1 MRFKR
6 PLLIVTVVVATLAF
20 SNLTS
25 ESVTQ
30 SDFSE
35 NYPPVVCPATPSG
48 ESSAI
53 SVPSTQTG
61 ARVLGKKSVIFK
73 PTRTLRLMQG
83 SSPTILETKNM
94 TSPVWQIKKGV
105 WAGATIC
112 SAPSTSQWFVGGAAD
127 ITSKGKLIL
136 INSGLSEAIIDVEIW
151 SESGIRPPKVVTL
164 KANSSVVQTLDS
176 LDPGAKR
183 IALHIVPRSGRV
195 NAFLVDERGRGL
207 KSLGGDMVNASPD
220 PTRVV
225 VIPAIPHM
233 KRSGKALG
241 HTLRVIA
248 PGDVDARISVELIS
262 TKGSFVP
269 FGFADRAIKAG
280 IVTEIPL
287 NPQLVP
293 STFALRISSDR
304 PIVASVYSSTYAQ
317 AKSDFVWSTST
328 AEMTEYSLAVSGLAP
343 TMVFSGDKISVSI
356 SILYTNKKEKKF
368 TVTGEGIATFKVPDN
383 ARTVHFTK
391 VSDKTLGGALISTQS
406 GYGYLPLVP
415 GSELTRV
422 LLPSANIRV
431 LNP

>member
-1 MRFKR
+1 VRFKR
-6 PLLIVTVVVATLAF
+6 PLVIAAVVTATLAI
-20 SNLTS
+20 SNFTPS
-25 ESVTQ
+25 AITQ

-61 ARVLGKKSVIFK
+61 SRVLGKKTTIYK

-83 SSPTILETKNM
+83 SSPTILDTKNM

-112 SAPSTSQWFVGGAAD
+112 SAPAISQWFVGGAAD
-127 ITSKGKLIL
+127 VTSKGKLIL

-151 SESGIRPPKVVTL
+151 SESGARPPKVVTL
-164 KANSSVVQTLDS
+164 KANSSVVQNLDS

-183 IALHIVPRSGRV
+183 IALHIAPRSGRV

-220 PTRVV
+220 PTKVN
-225 VIPAIPHM
+225 VIPAIPHI

-262 TKGSFVP
+262 TKGSFIPV
-269 FGFADRAIKAG
+269 GFDDRLIKAG
-280 IVTEIPL
+280 VVTEIAL

-293 STFALRISSDR
+293 SIFSLRITSDR
-304 PIVASVYSSTYAQ
+304 PIVSSVYSSTYAES
-317 AKSDFVWSTST
+317 KSDFLWSTST
-328 AEMTEYSLAVSGLAP
+328 SEMKEYLLAVSGLAP
-343 TMVFSGDKISVSI
+343 TLVFSGDEISVSI

-383 ARTVHFTK
+383 ARTINFTK
-391 VSDKTLGGALISTQS
+391 VGKKIVGGALISTQS
-406 GYGYLPLVP
+406 GYGYLPLNP
-415 GSELTRV
+415 GSEISRV

>member
-6 PLLIVTVVVATLAF
+6 PLLIITALIATFGL

-25 ESVTQ
+25 VTVTK

-35 NYPPVVCPATPSG
+35 NYPPVVCPATPAG
-48 ESSAI
+48 ETSAI

-61 ARVLGKKSVIFK
+61 SRALGSKTVIFK
-73 PTRTLRLMQG
+73 PTRTLRLMQS
-83 SSPTILETKNM
+83 SSPTILDTKNM

-112 SAPSTSQWFVGGAAD
+112 SAPSISQWFVGGAAD
-127 ITSKGKLIL
+127 VTSKGKLIL

-164 KANSSVVQTLDS
+164 KANSSVVQSLDS
-176 LDPGAKR
+176 LDPGSKR
-183 IALHIVPRSGRV
+183 IALHIAPRSGRV

-220 PTRVV
+220 PSKVV
-225 VIPAIPHM
+225 VIPAVPHM
-233 KRSGKALG
+233 KRSGKALA

-248 PGDVDARISVELIS
+248 PGDVDARISVELVS
-262 TKGSFVP
+262 TKGSFIP

-287 NPQLVP
+287 NPQIVP
-293 STFALRISSDR
+293 STFALKITSDR

-328 AEMTEYSLAVSGLAP
+328 AEMSEYSLAVSGLAP
-343 TMVFSGDKISVSI
+343 TLVFAGERISISF

-383 ARTVHFTK
+383 ARTINFTQ
-391 VSDKTLGGALISTQS
+391 VSGKTVGGALISTQS
-406 GYGYLPLVP
+406 GFGYLPLNP

>member
-6 PLLIVTVVVATLAF
+6 PLLIIAAVIATLAF
-20 SNLTS
+20 GNLTS
-25 ESVTQ
+25 VSVTQ
-30 SDFSE
+30 SDVSE
-35 NYPPVVCPATPSG
+35 NYPPVVCPATPAG

-61 ARVLGKKSVIFK
+61 SRVLGKKTVIFK
-73 PTRTLRLMQG
+73 PTRTLRLMQS
-83 SSPTILETKNM
+83 SSPTILDTKNM

-112 SAPSTSQWFVGGAAD
+112 SAPSISQWFVGGAAD
-127 ITSKGKLIL
+127 VTSKGKLIL

-164 KANSSVVQTLDS
+164 KANSFVVQTLDS

-183 IALHIVPRSGRV
+183 IALHIAPRSGRV

-220 PTRVV
+220 PSKVV

-248 PGDVDARISVELIS
+248 PGDVDARISVELVS
-262 TKGSFVP
+262 TKGSFIP
-269 FGFADRAIKAG
+269 FGFDDRVVKAG

-293 STFALRISSDR
+293 STFALKITSDR

-343 TMVFSGDKISVSI
+343 TLVFAGEKISISL

-368 TVTGEGIATFKVPDN
+368 TVTGEGIVTFKVPDN
-383 ARTVHFTK
+383 ARTINFTK
-391 VSDKTLGGALISTQS
+391 VSDKTVGGSLISTQS
-406 GYGYLPLVP
+406 GFGYLPLIP

>member
-6 PLLIVTVVVATLAF
+6 PLLIIAAVIATLTF
-20 SNLTS
+20 GNLTS
-25 ESVTQ
+25 VSVTQ
-30 SDFSE
+30 SDVSE
-35 NYPPVVCPATPSG
+35 NYPPVVCPATPAG

-61 ARVLGKKSVIFK
+61 SRVLGKKTVIFK
-73 PTRTLRLMQG
+73 PTRTLRLMQS
-83 SSPTILETKNM
+83 SSPTILDTKNM

-112 SAPSTSQWFVGGAAD
+112 SAPSISQWFVGGAAD
-127 ITSKGKLIL
+127 VTSKGKLIL

-164 KANSSVVQTLDS
+164 KANSFVVQTLDS

-183 IALHIVPRSGRV
+183 IALHIAPRSGRV

-220 PTRVV
+220 PSKVV

-248 PGDVDARISVELIS
+248 PGDVDARISVELVS
-262 TKGSFVP
+262 TKGSFIP
-269 FGFADRAIKAG
+269 FGFDDRVVKAG

-293 STFALRISSDR
+293 STFALKITSDR

-328 AEMTEYSLAVSGLAP
+328 AEMIEYSLAVSGLAP
-343 TMVFSGDKISVSI
+343 TLVFAGEKISISL

-383 ARTVHFTK
+383 ARTINFTK
-391 VSDKTLGGALISTQS
+391 VSDKTVGGSLISTQS
-406 GYGYLPLVP
+406 GFGYLPLIP

>member
-6 PLLIVTVVVATLAF
+6 PLVIIAVVAATLAL
-20 SNLTS
+20 SNLLPV
-25 ESVTQ
+25 SVTQ
-30 SDFSE
+30 SDVSE
-35 NYPPVVCPATPSG
+35 NYPPVVCPSTPTG

-61 ARVLGKKSVIFK
+61 FRILGKKSAIYK

-83 SSPTILETKNM
+83 SSPTVLDTKNM

-112 SAPSTSQWFVGGAAD
+112 SAPAISQWFVGGAAD
-127 ITSKGKLIL
+127 VTSKGKLIL
-136 INSGLSEAIIDVEIW
+136 INSGLSDAIIDIEIW
-151 SESGIRPPKVVTL
+151 SESGIRPSKVVTL

-183 IALHIVPRSGRV
+183 LALHIAPRSGRV

-207 KSLGGDMVNASPD
+207 KALGGDLVNAAPD
-220 PTRVV
+220 PSKVI

-233 KRSGKALG
+233 NRSGKALG

-262 TKGSFVP
+262 TKGSFIPV
-269 FGFADRAIKAG
+269 GFDDRAIKAG
-280 IVTEIPL
+280 MVTEISL
-287 NPQLVP
+287 NPQLAP
-293 STFALRISSDR
+293 STFALKISSDR
-304 PIVASVYSSTYAQ
+304 PIVASVYSSTFAQ

-328 AEMTEYSLAVSGLAP
+328 AEMKEYSLAVSGLAP
-343 TMVFSGDKISVSI
+343 MLVFSGERISISL

-368 TVTGEGIATFKVPDN
+368 TVTGEGISTFKVPDN
-383 ARTVHFTK
+383 ARTINFTK
-391 VSDKTLGGALISTQS
+391 VSDKTVGGALISTQS
-406 GYGYLPLVP
+406 GFGYLPLIP

>member
-6 PLLIVTVVVATLAF
+6 PLLIITALIATFGL

-25 ESVTQ
+25 VTVTK

-35 NYPPVVCPATPSG
+35 NYPPVVCPATPAG
-48 ESSAI
+48 ETSAI

-61 ARVLGKKSVIFK
+61 SRALGSKTVIFK
-73 PTRTLRLMQG
+73 PTRTLRLMQS
-83 SSPTILETKNM
+83 SSPTILDTKNM

-112 SAPSTSQWFVGGAAD
+112 SAPSISQWFVGGAAD
-127 ITSKGKLIL
+127 VTSKGKLIL

-164 KANSSVVQTLDS
+164 KANSSVVQSLDS
-176 LDPGAKR
+176 LDPGSKR
-183 IALHIVPRSGRV
+183 IALHIAPRSGRV

-220 PTRVV
+220 PSKVV
-225 VIPAIPHM
+225 VIPAVPHM
-233 KRSGKALG
+233 KRSGKALA

-248 PGDVDARISVELIS
+248 PGDVDARISVELVS
-262 TKGSFVP
+262 TKGSFIP

-287 NPQLVP
+287 NPQIVP
-293 STFALRISSDR
+293 STFALKITSDR

-317 AKSDFVWSTST
+317 EKSDFVWSTST
-328 AEMTEYSLAVSGLAP
+328 AEMSEYSLAVSGLAP
-343 TMVFSGDKISVSI
+343 TLVFAGERISISL

-383 ARTVHFTK
+383 ARTINFTQ
-391 VSDKTLGGALISTQS
+391 VSGKTVGVALISTQS
-406 GYGYLPLVP
+406 GFGYLPLNP

>member
-6 PLLIVTVVVATLAF
+6 PLLIVTAVVATLAF

-73 PTRTLRLMQG
+73 PTRTLRLMQS

-136 INSGLSEAIIDVEIW
+136 INSGLSEAIINVEIW

-225 VIPAIPHM
+225 VIPAIPHI

-241 HTLRVIA
+241 HSLRVIA

-343 TMVFSGDKISVSI
+343 TLFFSGDKISVSI

-391 VSDKTLGGALISTQS
+391 VSDKTVGGALISTQS

>member
-6 PLLIVTVVVATLAF
+6 PLLIIAAVIATLTF
-20 SNLTS
+20 SNLAS
-25 ESVTQ
+25 VSVTQ

-35 NYPPVVCPATPSG
+35 NYPPVVCPATPAG

-61 ARVLGKKSVIFK
+61 SRVLGKKTAIFK
-73 PTRTLRLMQG
+73 PARTLRLMQS
-83 SSPTILETKNM
+83 SSPTILDTKNM

-112 SAPSTSQWFVGGAAD
+112 SAPSISQWFVGGAAD
-127 ITSKGKLIL
+127 VTSKGKLIL
-136 INSGLSEAIIDVEIW
+136 INSGLSEAIVDVKIW

-164 KANSSVVQTLDS
+164 KANSSVVQSLDS

-183 IALHIVPRSGRV
+183 IALHIAPRSGRV

-207 KSLGGDMVNASPD
+207 KTLGGDMVNASPD
-220 PTRVV
+220 PSKVV
-225 VIPAIPHM
+225 VIPAIPHI

-248 PGDVDARISVELIS
+248 PGEVDAQISVELIS
-262 TKGSFVP
+262 AKGSFVP
-269 FGFADRAIKAG
+269 VGFDDRVIKAG
-280 IVTEIPL
+280 IVTEISL
-287 NPQLVP
+287 NPELIP
-293 STFALRISSDR
+293 TTFALKITSDR
-304 PIVASVYSSTYAQ
+304 PIVASVYSSTYAD

-343 TMVFSGDKISVSI
+343 TLAFTGEKISVSL

-383 ARTVHFTK
+383 ARTVNFTK
-391 VSDKTLGGALISTQS
+391 VSDKTVGGALISTQS
-406 GYGYLPLVP
+406 GFGYLPLNP

>member
-6 PLLIVTVVVATLAF
+6 PLLIIAVVIATLTF

-25 ESVTQ
+25 VSITQ

-35 NYPPVVCPATPSG
+35 NYPPVVCPATPAG

-61 ARVLGKKSVIFK
+61 SRVLGKKTVIFK
-73 PTRTLRLMQG
+73 PTRTLRLMQS

-112 SAPSTSQWFVGGAAD
+112 SAPTISQWFVGGTAD
-127 ITSKGKLIL
+127 VTSKGKLFL

-183 IALHIVPRSGRV
+183 IALHIAPRSGRV

-220 PTRVV
+220 PSKVV

-262 TKGSFVP
+262 TKGTFIPV
-269 FGFADRAIKAG
+269 GFDGRAIKSG
-280 IVTEIPL
+280 IVTEIAL
-287 NPQLVP
+287 NPELVP
-293 STFALRISSDR
+293 GTFALKITSDR
-304 PIVASVYSSTYAQ
+304 PIVASVYSTTFAQ

-328 AEMTEYSLAVSGLAP
+328 AEMKEYSLAVSGLAP
-343 TMVFSGDKISVSI
+343 TLVFSGEKISVSL
-356 SILYTNKKEKKF
+356 SILYTNKKEKKL
-368 TVTGEGIATFKVPDN
+368 TVTGEGIATFKVPEN
-383 ARTVHFTK
+383 ARTINFTK
-391 VSDKTLGGALISTQS
+391 VSDKTVGGALISSQS
-406 GYGYLPLVP
+406 GYGYLPLNP

>member
-6 PLLIVTVVVATLAF
+6 PLLIVTAVVATLAF

-25 ESVTQ
+25 ESVKQ

-61 ARVLGKKSVIFK
+61 SKVLGKKSIIFK
-73 PTRTLRLMQG
+73 PTRTLRLMQS

-164 KANSSVVQTLDS
+164 KANSSVVQSLDS

-183 IALHIVPRSGRV
+183 IALHIAPRSGRV

-220 PTRVV
+220 PTKVV

-343 TMVFSGDKISVSI
+343 TLVFSGDKISVSI
-356 SILYTNKKEKKF
+356 SILYTNKKEKRF

-383 ARTVHFTK
+383 ARTVNFIK
-391 VSDKTLGGALISTQS
+391 VSDKTVGGALISTQS

>member
-6 PLLIVTVVVATLAF
+6 PLLIIAAVIATLTF
-20 SNLTS
+20 SNLA
-25 ESVTQ
+25 SVSITQ

-35 NYPPVVCPATPSG
+35 NYPPVVCPATPAG

-61 ARVLGKKSVIFK
+61 SGVLGKKTVIFK
-73 PTRTLRLMQG
+73 PTRTLRLMQS
-83 SSPTILETKNM
+83 SSPTILETKNI

-112 SAPSTSQWFVGGAAD
+112 SAPSISQWFVGGTAD
-127 ITSKGKLIL
+127 VTSKGKLFL

-164 KANSSVVQTLDS
+164 KANSSVVQSLDS

-183 IALHIVPRSGRV
+183 IALHIAPRSGRV

-220 PTRVV
+220 PSKVV
-225 VIPAIPHM
+225 VIPAIPHT

-262 TKGSFVP
+262 TKGTFVP
-269 FGFADRAIKAG
+269 VGFDDRAIRAG
-280 IVTEIPL
+280 IVTEIAL
-287 NPQLVP
+287 NPELAP
-293 STFALRISSDR
+293 GTFALKITSDR

-328 AEMTEYSLAVSGLAP
+328 AEMKEYSLAVSGLAP
-343 TMVFSGDKISVSI
+343 TLVFSGERISVSL

-368 TVTGEGIATFKVPDN
+368 TVTGEGIATFTVPEN
-383 ARTVHFTK
+383 ARTINFIK
-391 VSDKTLGGALISTQS
+391 VSDKTVGGALISSQS
-406 GYGYLPLVP
+406 GYGYLPLNP

>member
-6 PLLIVTVVVATLAF
+6 PLLIIAAVIATLTF
-20 SNLTS
+20 SNLAS
-25 ESVTQ
+25 VSVTQ

-35 NYPPVVCPATPSG
+35 NYPPVVCPATPEG

-61 ARVLGKKSVIFK
+61 SRVLGKKTVIFK
-73 PTRTLRLMQG
+73 PTRTLRLMQS
-83 SSPTILETKNM
+83 SSPTILDTKNM

-112 SAPSTSQWFVGGAAD
+112 SAPAISQWFVGGAAD

-151 SESGIRPPKVVTL
+151 SESGIQPPKVVTL
-164 KANSSVVQTLDS
+164 KANSSVVQSLDS

-183 IALHIVPRSGRV
+183 IALHIAPRSGRV

-207 KSLGGDMVNASPD
+207 KALGGDMVNASPD
-220 PTRVV
+220 PSKVV

-269 FGFADRAIKAG
+269 LGFDDRAIKAG
-280 IVTEIPL
+280 IVTEIAL
-287 NPQLVP
+287 NPELIP
-293 STFALRISSDR
+293 STFALKITSDR
-304 PIVASVYSSTYAQ
+304 PIVASVYSSTYADS
-317 AKSDFVWSTST
+317 KSDFVWSTST

-343 TMVFSGDKISVSI
+343 TLVFAGEKISISL

-368 TVTGEGIATFKVPDN
+368 TVTGEGIVTFKVPDN
-383 ARTVHFTK
+383 ARTINFTK
-391 VSDKTLGGALISTQS
+391 VSDKTIGGSLISTQS
-406 GYGYLPLVP
+406 GFGYLPLIP

>member
-1 MRFKR
+1 MRIKR
-6 PLLIVTVVVATLAF
+6 PLLIITAVIATLAF

-25 ESVTQ
+25 VSVTQ
-30 SDFSE
+30 SEFSE

-61 ARVLGKKSVIFK
+61 SRVLGTKTVIFK
-73 PTRTLRLMQG
+73 PTRTLRLMQS
-83 SSPTILETKNM
+83 SSPTILDTKNM

-151 SESGIRPPKVVTL
+151 SELGVRPSKVVTL
-164 KANSSVVQTLDS
+164 KANSSVVQSLDS

-183 IALHIVPRSGRV
+183 IALHVAPRSGRV

-233 KRSGKALG
+233 KRSDKALG

-248 PGDVDARISVELIS
+248 PGDVDARISVELVS

-269 FGFADRAIKAG
+269 FGFDDRAIKAG

-287 NPQLVP
+287 NPQLAA
-293 STFALRISSDR
+293 SAFALRISSDR

-343 TMVFSGDKISVSI
+343 SLVFSGDKISVSI

-383 ARTVHFTK
+383 ARTVNFIK
-391 VSDKTLGGALISTQS
+391 VSDKTVGGALISTQS

>member
-6 PLLIVTVVVATLAF
+6 PLLIIAAVIATLAF
-20 SNLTS
+20 SNLAS
-25 ESVTQ
+25 VSVTQ

-35 NYPPVVCPATPSG
+35 NYPPVVCPATPAG

-53 SVPSTQTG
+53 SIPSTQTG
-61 ARVLGKKSVIFK
+61 SRVLGKKTVIFK
-73 PTRTLRLMQG
+73 PTRTLRLMQS
-83 SSPTILETKNM
+83 SSPTILDTKNM

-105 WAGATIC
+105 WAGETIC
-112 SAPSTSQWFVGGAAD
+112 SAPSISQWFVGGAAD
-127 ITSKGKLIL
+127 VTSKGKLIL
-136 INSGLSEAIIDVEIW
+136 INSGLSEAIIDVEVW
-151 SESGIRPPKVVTL
+151 SEAGIRPPKVVTL
-164 KANSSVVQTLDS
+164 KANSSVVQSLDS

-183 IALHIVPRSGRV
+183 IALHVAPRSGRV

-207 KSLGGDMVNASPD
+207 KTLGGDMVNASSD
-220 PTRVV
+220 PTKVV

-241 HTLRVIA
+241 HILRVIA
-248 PGDVDARISVELIS
+248 PGEVDARISVELIS
-262 TKGSFVP
+262 SQGSFVP
-269 FGFADRAIKAG
+269 VGFADRSIKAG

-287 NPQLVP
+287 NPQVAAT
-293 STFALRISSDR
+293 TFALRISSDR

-343 TMVFSGDKISVSI
+343 TLVFTGEKVSVSI

-368 TVTGEGIATFKVPDN
+368 TVTGEGIATYKVPDN
-383 ARTVHFTK
+383 ARTVNFIK
-391 VSDKTLGGALISTQS
+391 VSDKTVGGALISSQS

>member
-1 MRFKR
+1 M
-6 PLLIVTVVVATLAF
+6 
-20 SNLTS
+20 
-25 ESVTQ
+25 Q
-30 SDFSE
+30 S
-35 NYPPVVCPATPSG
+35 
-48 ESSAI
+48 
-53 SVPSTQTG
+53 
-61 ARVLGKKSVIFK
+61 
-73 PTRTLRLMQG
+73 

-112 SAPSTSQWFVGGAAD
+112 SAPSISQWFVGGTAD
-127 ITSKGKLIL
+127 VTSKGKLFL

-183 IALHIVPRSGRV
+183 IALHIAPRSGRV

-220 PTRVV
+220 PSKVV

-262 TKGSFVP
+262 TKGTFIPV
-269 FGFADRAIKAG
+269 GFDARAIKAG
-280 IVTEIPL
+280 IVTEIAL
-287 NPQLVP
+287 NPELVP
-293 STFALRISSDR
+293 GTFALKITSDR
-304 PIVASVYSSTYAQ
+304 PIVASVYSTTFAQ

-328 AEMTEYSLAVSGLAP
+328 AEMKEYSLAVSGLAP
-343 TMVFSGDKISVSI
+343 TLVFSGEKISVSL
-356 SILYTNKKEKKF
+356 SILYTNKKEKKL
-368 TVTGEGIATFKVPDN
+368 TVTGEGIATFTVPEN
-383 ARTVHFTK
+383 ARTIHFTK
-391 VSDKTLGGALISTQS
+391 VSDKTVGGALISSQS
-406 GYGYLPLVP
+406 GSGYLPLNP

>member
-6 PLLIVTVVVATLAF
+6 PLLIIAAVIATLTF

-25 ESVTQ
+25 VSVTQ

-35 NYPPVVCPATPSG
+35 NYPPVVCPATPAG

-61 ARVLGKKSVIFK
+61 SRVLGKKSVIFK
-73 PTRTLRLMQG
+73 PARTLRLMQS
-83 SSPTILETKNM
+83 SSPTILDTKNM

-112 SAPSTSQWFVGGAAD
+112 SAPAISQWFVGGSAD

-151 SESGIRPPKVVTL
+151 SESGIQPPAVVTL
-164 KANSSVVQTLDS
+164 KANSSIVQSLDS

-207 KSLGGDMVNASPD
+207 KALGGDMVNASPD
-220 PTRVV
+220 PSKMV

-269 FGFADRAIKAG
+269 LGFDDRAIKAG

-293 STFALRISSDR
+293 STFALKITSDR
-304 PIVASVYSSTYAQ
+304 PIVASVYSSTYAD

-328 AEMTEYSLAVSGLAP
+328 AEMKAYSLAVSGLAP
-343 TMVFSGDKISVSI
+343 TLVFAGEKISISL

-368 TVTGEGIATFKVPDN
+368 TITGEGIATFKVPDN
-383 ARTVHFTK
+383 ARTINFTK
-391 VSDKTLGGALISTQS
+391 VSDKTVGGSLISTQS
-406 GYGYLPLVP
+406 GFGYLPLIP

>member
-6 PLLIVTVVVATLAF
+6 PLILIAAVTATLAL
-20 SNLTS
+20 SNLTPV
-25 ESVTQ
+25 SVTQ
-30 SDFSE
+30 SDISE

-61 ARVLGKKSVIFK
+61 SRVLGKKTTIFK
-73 PTRTLRLMQG
+73 PTRTLRLMQS
-83 SSPTILETKNM
+83 SSPTILDTKNM

-112 SAPSTSQWFVGGAAD
+112 SAPSTSQWFV
-127 ITSKGKLIL
+127 
-136 INSGLSEAIIDVEIW
+136 AIIDVEVW
-151 SESGIRPPKVVTL
+151 SESGIRPSKVITL
-164 KANSSVVQTLDS
+164 KANSSVVQNLDS

-183 IALHIVPRSGRV
+183 IALHISPRSGRV

-207 KSLGGDMVNASPD
+207 RSLGGDMVNTAPD
-220 PTRVV
+220 PSRVI

-241 HTLRVIA
+241 HTLRIIA

-262 TKGSFVP
+262 TKGSFIPV
-269 FGFADRAIKAG
+269 GFDDRVIKAG
-280 IVTEIPL
+280 IVTEIAL

-293 STFALRISSDR
+293 TTFALKISSDR
-304 PIVASVYSSTYAQ
+304 PVVGSVYSSTYAES
-317 AKSDFVWSTST
+317 KSDFVWSTST
-328 AEMTEYSLAVSGLAP
+328 APMKEYSLAVSGLAP
-343 TMVFSGDKISVSI
+343 TLVFSGENVSI
-356 SILYTNKKEKKF
+356 SISVLYTNKKEKKF

-383 ARTVHFTK
+383 ARTINFTK
-391 VSDKTLGGALISTQS
+391 VSEKTYGGVLISTQS
-406 GYGYLPLVP
+406 GYGYFPLVP

>member
-6 PLLIVTVVVATLAF
+6 PLLIVAAVIATLAL

-25 ESVTQ
+25 VSVTQ
-30 SDFSE
+30 SEFSE

-61 ARVLGKKSVIFK
+61 SRVLGKKSVIFK
-73 PTRTLRLMQG
+73 PTRTLRLTQS

-164 KANSSVVQTLDS
+164 KANSSVVQPLDS

-183 IALHIVPRSGRV
+183 IALHVAPRSGRV

-220 PTRVV
+220 PTKVV
-225 VIPAIPHM
+225 VIPAIPHT
-233 KRSGKALG
+233 KQSGKVLG

-269 FGFADRAIKAG
+269 VGFDDRAIKAG
-280 IVTEIPL
+280 IVTEIAL
-287 NPQLVP
+287 NPQLIP

-304 PIVASVYSSTYAQ
+304 PIAASVYTSTYAQ

-328 AEMTEYSLAVSGLAP
+328 EEMTEYSLAVSGLAP
-343 TMVFSGDKISVSI
+343 TLVFSGERISISL

-368 TVTGEGIATFKVPDN
+368 TVTGEGIATFKVPEN
-383 ARTVHFTK
+383 ARTISFTK
-391 VSDKTLGGALISTQS
+391 VSDKTVGGALISTQS
-406 GYGYLPLVP
+406 GYGYLPLIP

>member
-6 PLLIVTVVVATLAF
+6 PLLIIAAVIATLTF

-25 ESVTQ
+25 VSVTQ

-35 NYPPVVCPATPSG
+35 NYPPVVCPATPAG

-61 ARVLGKKSVIFK
+61 SRVLGKKSVIFK
-73 PTRTLRLMQG
+73 PARTLRLMQS
-83 SSPTILETKNM
+83 SSPTILDTKNL

-112 SAPSTSQWFVGGAAD
+112 SAPAISQWFVGGAAD

-151 SESGIRPPKVVTL
+151 SESGIQPPAVVTL
-164 KANSSVVQTLDS
+164 KANSSIVQSLDS

-207 KSLGGDMVNASPD
+207 KALGGDMVNASPD
-220 PTRVV
+220 PSKMV

-269 FGFADRAIKAG
+269 FGFDDRAIKAG

-293 STFALRISSDR
+293 STFALKITSDR
-304 PIVASVYSSTYAQ
+304 PIVASVYSTTYAD

-328 AEMTEYSLAVSGLAP
+328 AEMKAYSLAVSGLAP
-343 TMVFSGDKISVSI
+343 TLVFAGEKISISL

-368 TVTGEGIATFKVPDN
+368 TITGEGIATFKVPDN
-383 ARTVHFTK
+383 ARTINFTK
-391 VSDKTLGGALISTQS
+391 VSDKTVGGSLISTQS
-406 GYGYLPLVP
+406 GFGYLPLIP

>member
-6 PLLIVTVVVATLAF
+6 PLVIAAVVTATLAI
-20 SNLTS
+20 SNFTPS
-25 ESVTQ
+25 AITQ

-61 ARVLGKKSVIFK
+61 SRVLGKKTTIYK

-83 SSPTILETKNM
+83 SSPTILDTKNM

-112 SAPSTSQWFVGGAAD
+112 SAPAISQWFVGGAAD
-127 ITSKGKLIL
+127 VTSKGKLIL

-151 SESGIRPPKVVTL
+151 SESGARPPKVVTL
-164 KANSSVVQTLDS
+164 KANSSVVQNLDS

-183 IALHIVPRSGRV
+183 IALHIAPRSGRV

-220 PTRVV
+220 PTKVN
-225 VIPAIPHM
+225 VIPAIPHI

-262 TKGSFVP
+262 TKGSFIPV
-269 FGFADRAIKAG
+269 GFDDRLIKAG
-280 IVTEIPL
+280 VVTEIAL

-293 STFALRISSDR
+293 SIFSLRITSDR
-304 PIVASVYSSTYAQ
+304 PIVSSVYSSTYAES
-317 AKSDFVWSTST
+317 KSDFLWSTST
-328 AEMTEYSLAVSGLAP
+328 SEMKEYLLAVSGLAP
-343 TMVFSGDKISVSI
+343 TLVFSGDEISVSI

-383 ARTVHFTK
+383 ARTINFTK
-391 VSDKTLGGALISTQS
+391 VGKKIVGGALISTQS
-406 GYGYLPLVP
+406 GYGYLPLNP
-415 GSELTRV
+415 GSEISRV

>member
-6 PLLIVTVVVATLAF
+6 PLLIIAAVIATLTF

-25 ESVTQ
+25 VSVTQ

-35 NYPPVVCPATPSG
+35 NYPPVVCPATPAG

-61 ARVLGKKSVIFK
+61 SRVLGKKSVIFK
-73 PTRTLRLMQG
+73 PARTLRLMQS
-83 SSPTILETKNM
+83 SSPTILDTKNM

-112 SAPSTSQWFVGGAAD
+112 SAPAISQWFVGGAAD

-151 SESGIRPPKVVTL
+151 SESGIQPPAVVTL
-164 KANSSVVQTLDS
+164 KANSSIVQSLDS

-207 KSLGGDMVNASPD
+207 KALGGDMVNASPD
-220 PTRVV
+220 PSKMV

-269 FGFADRAIKAG
+269 FGFDDRAIKAG

-293 STFALRISSDR
+293 STFALKITSDR
-304 PIVASVYSSTYAQ
+304 PIVASVYSSTYAD

-328 AEMTEYSLAVSGLAP
+328 AEMKPYSLAVSGLAP
-343 TMVFSGDKISVSI
+343 TLVFAGEKISISL

-368 TVTGEGIATFKVPDN
+368 TITGEGIATFKVPDN
-383 ARTVHFTK
+383 ARTINFTK
-391 VSDKTLGGALISTQS
+391 VSDKTVGGSLISTQS
-406 GYGYLPLVP
+406 GFGYLPLIP

>member
-6 PLLIVTVVVATLAF
+6 PLLIIAAVIATLTF
-20 SNLTS
+20 SNLA
-25 ESVTQ
+25 SVSITQ

-35 NYPPVVCPATPSG
+35 NYPPVVCPATPAG

-61 ARVLGKKSVIFK
+61 SGVLGKKTVIFK
-73 PTRTLRLMQG
+73 PTRTLRLMQS

-112 SAPSTSQWFVGGAAD
+112 SAPSISQWFVGGTAD
-127 ITSKGKLIL
+127 VTSKGKLFL

-164 KANSSVVQTLDS
+164 KANSSVVQSLDS

-183 IALHIVPRSGRV
+183 IALHIAPRSGRV

-220 PTRVV
+220 PSKVV
-225 VIPAIPHM
+225 VIPAIPHT

-262 TKGSFVP
+262 TKGTFVP
-269 FGFADRAIKAG
+269 VGFDDRAIIAG
-280 IVTEIPL
+280 IVTEIAL
-287 NPQLVP
+287 NPELAP
-293 STFALRISSDR
+293 GTFALKITSDR

-328 AEMTEYSLAVSGLAP
+328 AEMKEYSLAVSGLAP
-343 TMVFSGDKISVSI
+343 TLVFSGERISVSL

-368 TVTGEGIATFKVPDN
+368 TVTGEGIATFTVPEN
-383 ARTVHFTK
+383 ARTINFIK
-391 VSDKTLGGALISTQS
+391 VSDKTVGGALISSQS
-406 GYGYLPLVP
+406 GYGYLPLNP
-415 GSELTRV
+415 GGELTRV

>member
-6 PLLIVTVVVATLAF
+6 PLLIIAAVIATLTF
-20 SNLTS
+20 GNLTS
-25 ESVTQ
+25 VSVTQ
-30 SDFSE
+30 SDVSE
-35 NYPPVVCPATPSG
+35 NYPPVVCPATPAG

-61 ARVLGKKSVIFK
+61 SRVLGKKTVIFK
-73 PTRTLRLMQG
+73 PTRTLRLMQS
-83 SSPTILETKNM
+83 SSPTILDTKNM

-112 SAPSTSQWFVGGAAD
+112 SAPSISQWFVGGAAD
-127 ITSKGKLIL
+127 VTSKGKLIL

-164 KANSSVVQTLDS
+164 KANSFVVQTLDS

-183 IALHIVPRSGRV
+183 IALHIAPRSGRV

-220 PTRVV
+220 PSKVV

-248 PGDVDARISVELIS
+248 PGDVDARISVELVS
-262 TKGSFVP
+262 TKGSFIP
-269 FGFADRAIKAG
+269 FGFDDRVVKAG

-293 STFALRISSDR
+293 STFALKITSDR

-343 TMVFSGDKISVSI
+343 TLVFAGEKISISL

-368 TVTGEGIATFKVPDN
+368 TVTGEGIVTFKVPDN
-383 ARTVHFTK
+383 ARTINFTK
-391 VSDKTLGGALISTQS
+391 VSDKTVGGSLISTQS
-406 GYGYLPLVP
+406 GFGYLPLVP

>member
-6 PLLIVTVVVATLAF
+6 PLLIITALIATFGL

-25 ESVTQ
+25 VTVTK

-35 NYPPVVCPATPSG
+35 NYPPVVCPATPAG
-48 ESSAI
+48 ETSAI

-61 ARVLGKKSVIFK
+61 SRALGSKTVIFK
-73 PTRTLRLMQG
+73 PTRTLRLMQS
-83 SSPTILETKNM
+83 SSPTILDTKNM

-112 SAPSTSQWFVGGAAD
+112 SAPSISQWFVGGAAD
-127 ITSKGKLIL
+127 VTSKGKLIL

-151 SESGIRPPKVVTL
+151 SESGVRPPKVVTL
-164 KANSSVVQTLDS
+164 KANSSLVQSLDS

-183 IALHIVPRSGRV
+183 IALHIAPRSGRV

-220 PTRVV
+220 PTKEI

-233 KRSGKALG
+233 KRLGKSLG
-241 HTLRVIA
+241 HTLRIIA
-248 PGDVDARISVELIS
+248 PGDVDARISAELIS
-262 TKGSFVP
+262 AKGSFIPV
-269 FGFADRAIKAG
+269 GFDDRVIKAG
-280 IVTEIPL
+280 IVTEIAL
-287 NPQLVP
+287 NPQLIP
-293 STFALRISSDR
+293 TNFALRITSDR
-304 PIVASVYSSTYAQ
+304 PIVAAVYSSTFAES
-317 AKSDFVWSTST
+317 KSDFVWSTST
-328 AEMTEYSLAVSGLAP
+328 AEMKEYSLAVSGLAP
-343 TMVFSGDKISVSI
+343 TLVFSGENISVAI
-356 SILYTNKKEKKF
+356 SILYTNKKEKRF
-368 TVTGEGIATFKVPDN
+368 TVTGEGIATFKVPEN
-383 ARTVHFTK
+383 ARTVNFTE
-391 VSDKTLGGALISTQS
+391 VSDKTYGGALISTQS
-406 GYGYLPLVP
+406 GFGYLPLNP

>member
-6 PLLIVTVVVATLAF
+6 PLLIIAVVIATLTF

-25 ESVTQ
+25 VSITQ

-35 NYPPVVCPATPSG
+35 NYPPVVCPSTPAG

-61 ARVLGKKSVIFK
+61 SRVLGKKTVIFK
-73 PTRTLRLMQG
+73 PTRTLRLMQS

-112 SAPSTSQWFVGGAAD
+112 SAPSISQWFVGGTAD
-127 ITSKGKLIL
+127 VTSKGKLFL

-183 IALHIVPRSGRV
+183 IALHIAPRSGRV

-220 PTRVV
+220 PSKVV

-262 TKGSFVP
+262 TKGTFIPV
-269 FGFADRAIKAG
+269 GFDGRAIKAG
-280 IVTEIPL
+280 IVTEIAL
-287 NPQLVP
+287 NPELVP
-293 STFALRISSDR
+293 GTFALKITSDR
-304 PIVASVYSSTYAQ
+304 PIVASVYSTTFAQ

-328 AEMTEYSLAVSGLAP
+328 AEMKEYSLAVSGLAP
-343 TMVFSGDKISVSI
+343 TLVFSGEKISVSL
-356 SILYTNKKEKKF
+356 SILYTNKKEKKL
-368 TVTGEGIATFKVPDN
+368 TVTGEGIATFTVPEN
-383 ARTVHFTK
+383 ARTINFTK
-391 VSDKTLGGALISTQS
+391 VSDKTVGGALISSQS
-406 GYGYLPLVP
+406 GYGYLPLNP

>member
-6 PLLIVTVVVATLAF
+6 PLLIIAAVIATLTF
-20 SNLTS
+20 SNLAS
-25 ESVTQ
+25 VSVTQ

-35 NYPPVVCPATPSG
+35 NYPPVVCPATPAG

-53 SVPSTQTG
+53 AVPSTQTG
-61 ARVLGKKSVIFK
+61 SRVLGKKTVIFK

-83 SSPTILETKNM
+83 SSPTILDTKNM

-112 SAPSTSQWFVGGAAD
+112 SAPSISQWFVGGAAD

-151 SESGIRPPKVVTL
+151 SESGVRPPKVVTL
-164 KANSSVVQTLDS
+164 KANSSVVQSLDS

-220 PTRVV
+220 PSKEI

-269 FGFADRAIKAG
+269 FGFDDRAVKAG

-287 NPQLVP
+287 NPELVP
-293 STFALRISSDR
+293 STFALKITSDR
-304 PIVASVYSSTYAQ
+304 PIVASVYSSTYADG
-317 AKSDFVWSTST
+317 KSDFVWSTST
-328 AEMTEYSLAVSGLAP
+328 AEMKEYSLAVSGLAP
-343 TMVFSGDKISVSI
+343 TLVFAGEKISISL
-356 SILYTNKKEKKF
+356 SILFTKKKEKKF
-368 TVTGEGIATFKVPDN
+368 TITGEGIVTFKVPDN
-383 ARTVHFTK
+383 ARTINFIK
-391 VSDKTLGGALISTQS
+391 VSDETVGGSLISTQS
-406 GYGYLPLVP
+406 GFGYLPLIP